1 MLTFLVIALYVVVA
15 VCDFV
20 PTVRKKKKNEIWA
33 YSIALFV
40 SFIVLILYSFDI
52 PVPSPS
58 DLIRR
63 VVETLF
69 HVK

>member
-1 MLTFLVIALYVVVA
+1 MLTFLIVVLYFFAVVFE
-15 VCDFV
+15 FV
-20 PTVRKKKKNEIWA
+20 PVIKKKKKNEIWP
-33 YSIALFV
+33 YSILLLA
-40 SFIVLILYSFDI
+40 SFIVLILYSMDV

-58 DLIRR
+58 DGIRR